1 LADEGV
7 TTVFRTHVLEIAEAI
22 CSRIAIMHEGRV
34 LADGSVAELRSKA
47 GMPGST
53 LEELLLKMTGT
64 GDVREIVEAL
74 LR

>member
-1 LADEGV
+1 MLEGQDLAEGP
-7 TTVFRTHVLEIAEAI
+7 I
-22 CSRIAIMHEGRV
+22 
-34 LADGSVAELRSKA
+34 AELRSKA

-53 LEELLLKMTGT
+53 LEELFLKLTGT